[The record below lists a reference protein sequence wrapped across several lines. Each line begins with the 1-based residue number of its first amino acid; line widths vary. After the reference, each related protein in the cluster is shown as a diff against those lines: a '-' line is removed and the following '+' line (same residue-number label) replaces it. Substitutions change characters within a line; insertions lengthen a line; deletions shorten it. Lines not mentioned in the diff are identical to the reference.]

1 MSSQLLKFCK
11 SIPLS
16 KLKQGGTLSIQS
28 KLPITRIKFIPEWRE
43 DAGHLSLM
51 QFLNNSDAEA
61 DVSVT
66 HELDKMTSLG
76 RSESHLSVRVFPKEP
91 STYASGL
98 CTTERRSDASSE
110 TILRP
115 VDEPLV
121 ITDDGEIQPDSEKW
135 HASNVRRVEYSDG
148 ITHVSTRD
156 DSSRQQQETP
166 SLTLTAVIPEKV
178 NISCELLEGG
188 DIIIDK
194 KVEGDAHLMTT
205 DGNIHVNKLR
215 GHEISISA
223 KGSSNTILA
232 TDLLEAQNL
241 IIETGGRVRA
251 KKVHGSHVKIQVDRQ
266 EAGNTEFLP
275 TNDVDDEGSFVDISS
290 IYVAGNGSADLHLS
304 SAEAPE
310 KSAVRVKSHHGHVA
324 VKTTVPPSR
333 SADSPKVEFGG
344 VNGSFDIQIHG
355 TSAAIETQPFLAGRI
370 HVDSLSRDSVSVFTA
385 DCGNVALTLDRK
397 AETDLRMLS
406 SNSITSFLSRDVLLE
421 DGDPT
426 SVKSALRDLHIR
438 SERTSKESRIR
449 IETDAFTA
457 RTNGEVYANI
467 DYVDGWVENKS
478 NEPDSRF
485 DLSTKGGKIQL
496 QGAAQQALEGFS
508 SSDKKSEVPR
518 PLVAIVTDG
527 DITLESLSWFGAIAR
542 RYGLEEERD
551 DLGRTATRRGR
562 LLVPIE

>member
-1 MSSQLLKFCK
+1 MCEMMVHESRS
-11 SIPLS
+11 
-16 KLKQGGTLSIQS
+16 
-28 KLPITRIKFIPEWRE
+28 
-43 DAGHLSLM
+43 A
-51 QFLNNSDAEA
+51 AE
-61 DVSVT
+61 S
-66 HELDKMTSLG
+66 
-76 RSESHLSVRVFPKEP
+76 
-91 STYASGL
+91 
-98 CTTERRSDASSE
+98 CE

-115 VDEPLV
+115 VEEPLV
-121 ITDDGEIQPDSEKW
+121 ITDDGEIQPDSEEW

-205 DGNIHVNKLR
+205 NGDIHVNKLR

-223 KGSSNTILA
+223 QGSTNTILA

-241 IIETGGRVRA
+241 TIETGGRVRA
-251 KKVHGSHVKIQVDRQ
+251 KKVHGSQVKIQVNRQ
-266 EAGNTEFLP
+266 DAGNTEFVP

-290 IYVAGNGSADLHLS
+290 IYVAGNGSADLHVS
-304 SAEAPE
+304 SVEAPE

-324 VKTTVPPSR
+324 VETTVPPSR
-333 SADSPKVEFGG
+333 STDSPSVEFGG

-355 TSAAIETQPFLAGRI
+355 TSVTPETRSFLAGRI
-370 HVDSLSRDSVSVFTA
+370 HVDSLSRDSVSVFSA
-385 DCGNVALTLDRK
+385 DCGNVSLTLDRK
-397 AETDLRMLS
+397 AEADLRMLS
-406 SNSITSFLSRDVLLE
+406 SNAITSFDSRGVLLE
-421 DGDPT
+421 DEDPT
-426 SVKSALRDLHIR
+426 RVEKALRDLDGR
-438 SERTSKESRIR
+438 SERTREESRIR
-449 IETDAFTA
+449 IETNAFTA
-457 RTNGEVYANI
+457 RTNGEVYENV
-467 DYVDGWVENKS
+467 DYIDGWVENKS

-485 DLSTKGGKIQL
+485 DLTTKGGKIQL
-496 QGAAQQALEGFS
+496 QGAAEQALQSFS

-518 PLVAIVTDG
+518 PLVAITTDG

-542 RYGLEEERD
+542 RYGLEEEARD

-562 LLVPIE
+562 PLVPTE